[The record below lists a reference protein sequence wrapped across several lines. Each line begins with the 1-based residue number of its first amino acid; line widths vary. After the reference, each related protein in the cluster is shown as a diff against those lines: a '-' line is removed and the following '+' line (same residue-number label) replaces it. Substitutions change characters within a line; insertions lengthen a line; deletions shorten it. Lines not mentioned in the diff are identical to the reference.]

1 MSASQNTINLQN
13 EITAIDTKI
22 TALNNASSKID
33 GVKVKV
39 KTTKDD
45 MSSLHIAGQKYDEE
59 YEDEQNG
66 IKVCKKKITSKK
78 SSVKEIIDEQIGVL
92 QTYRMIVSAELL
104 ASKAA
109 DKLREEYEKLKGGK

>member
-45 MSSLHIAGQKYDEE
+45 MSSLHIAGQKYDGFR
-59 YEDEQNG
+59 YDRRASVGCIVDHLSTCILVLTCIRKGNG
-66 IKVCKKKITSKK
+66 QHGSTRSFSI
-78 SSVKEIIDEQIGVL
+78 QINRWVL
-92 QTYRMIVSAELL
+92 HGCLGS
-104 ASKAA
+104 
-109 DKLREEYEKLKGGK
+109 

>member
-13 EITAIDTKI
+13 EITAIDNKI

-66 IKVCKKKITSKK
+66 IKACKKKLLQKNLRLKK
-78 SSVKEIIDEQIGVL
+78 
-92 QTYRMIVSAELL
+92 
-104 ASKAA
+104 
-109 DKLREEYEKLKGGK
+109 